1 MKVKNGSQV
10 QVHYRG
16 TLSDGTEF
24 DNSHNRGW
32 PLSFQV
38 GSGQMIR
45 GFDSACLGMQKGEVK
60 TVTLPP
66 AEAYGERNPSM
77 LQPVP
82 RTAFGPNFHFEVGA
96 AVQGN
101 GPRGPFLAKI
111 HALEEEDIVL
121 DLNHPLAGEKLQFEI
136 EMVAVDE
143 QGVAPSTTETATTTE
158 SVQWNASMKKA
169 ELFEIAK
176 SHGLKVTTKTTKEN
190 LIKALETL

>member
-10 QVHYRG
+10 SVHYRG

-24 DNSHNRGW
+24 DSSRNRGW

-38 GSGQMIR
+38 GSGQMIS

-60 TVTLPP
+60 TVQLTPS
-66 AEAYGERNPSM
+66 EAYGERNPQA

-82 RTAFGPNFHFEVGA
+82 KSAFGANFNFEIGA

-111 HALEEEDIVL
+111 HSLEEEDVVL
-121 DLNHPLAGEKLQFEI
+121 DLNHPLAGENLQFEI
-136 EMVAVDE
+136 EMVSVDE
-143 QGVAPSTTETATTTE
+143 RINDPQTEELTE
-158 SVQWNASMKKA
+158 ANQELWNESMKKA
-169 ELFEIAK
+169 ELYNIAK
-176 SHGLKVTTKTTKEN
+176 ENGLKVTTRTTKEN
-190 LIKALETL
+190 LIKALRTL